1 MEDNEVVDD
10 QNSGWFQV
18 KKKHRNTSK
27 FSLQSWVGGFSEKN
41 ASNSL
46 HAHHSRTKTDDN
58 SLSQQKTHLSRS
70 GENFSQNPVPGSVA
84 SVVRHNTESQKSST
98 LHTMDSQGKQ
108 EEVKNLHQTNKP
120 DLAQKTRWGDLEE
133 VGLALPH
140 ENLTGVG
147 IKFGSI
153 GDDSLLSCT
162 KNGNI
167 PDPCDSYLAQEKNL
181 TTTTYDAEAASDQIP
196 SMQYE
201 GKMLG
206 ESGKDVKS
214 ISLEH
219 LKIQEMNWEGIVLED
234 DILYGDKK
242 HDEVNK
248 TMNDSAVNNDIFSAE
263 DSMVAVNQ
271 AYASIKVVSDIKIS
285 EVPEQNG
292 SLSEVFTDQGTESQ
306 VPEIVNDSVA
316 SAEVVRGPQD
326 GNVENVVSTSHNMS
340 SLEEG
345 DSNESKERFRQ
356 RLWCFLFENLNR
368 SVDELYLLCEL
379 ECDLEQMKE
388 AILVLE
394 ESASDF
400 RELITRVEEFE
411 KVKKSSQIIDGV
423 PVTLKS
429 DHRRPHALSWEVR
442 RMTTSPHRA
451 DILSSSLEAFRKIQQ
466 ERASLQSGTTENAM
480 SKCLTS
486 ESIGNINKS
495 RVNDGTNDAKY
506 LVTKSRKHVGSSD
519 VKQGSLNEKKHNS
532 EGAKTGD
539 SITVQNGCN
548 PPESILTSDV
558 KLSKL
563 SPLENSSVSSTI
575 KGKKDHLG
583 SGSDKTF
590 YKKDKAPTEVVNEKN
605 PRSTDNLRRQV
616 PLPEKDKEKRITAPG
631 KSLNA
636 WKEKRNWEDI
646 LSSPFRVSSRVPYSP
661 NLSRKSAERV
671 RTLHDKLMSP
681 DKKKKTTSDLKREAE
696 EKHARAMRIRS
707 ELENERVQK
716 LQRTSQK
723 LNRVNEWHA
732 VRHMKLREGMYARH
746 QRSESRHEAFLAQVA
761 KRAGDESSK
770 VNEVRFITSLNEENK
785 KLMLRQKLHESELR
799 RAEKL
804 QVLKSKQKEDLA
816 REEAVLERRKLIE
829 AEKLQRL
836 AEIQR
841 RKEEAQVRR
850 EEERKASSAAREA
863 RAIEQLRRKEERAKA
878 QQEEAE
884 LLAQK
889 LAERLNESE
898 QRRKIYLEQIRERA
912 NLRDQSSP
920 LLRRSVNKEGQCRS
934 TPTNNGDDSQTN
946 IVSGIGS
953 SLGIGSIT
961 LQHSIKRRIKR
972 IRQRLMALKYEFLE
986 PPLGGESASLGY
998 RVAVGAARA
1007 KIGRWLQELQR
1018 LRQARKEGAT
1028 SIGLIISEMIK
1039 YLEGK
1044 DPELQASRQA
1054 GLLDFIASA
1063 LPASHTSKP
1072 EACQVM
1078 LHLLKL
1084 LRVVLSTPAN
1094 RSYFLALNLLP
1105 PIIPMLS
1112 AALENY
1118 IKIAASLS
1126 VPGNVSL
1133 PSSKASVENF
1143 ESISEILN
1151 NFLWTV
1157 TAIFGHISTEERQLQ
1172 MRDGLLEL
1180 LISYQVI
1187 HRLRDLFA
1195 LHDRPQMEGLAF
1207 PAPILLSIQLLVVL
1221 TSRSG
1226 RLSYIDWESY
1236 PVAME
1241 QEISS
1246 EGTKFADSA
1255 HFVANSSWGDCTP
1268 LSVINGSSVAHLPD
1282 VPEDRPLDEMI
1293 KVNKNDES
1301 ISIGKDCE
1309 LEHDSSS
1316 VKLKNYD
1323 MEKIEDLDE
1332 SKKNQ
1337 NVDITNLSVLQKDE
1351 KHTVVNV
1358 TVQKNERTSKLAQP
1372 VVFLLSAISETGL
1385 VSLPS
1390 LLTAVLLQAN
1400 NRSSS
1405 EQASYILP
1413 SNFEE
1418 VAAGV
1423 LKVLNNVALLDLVFL
1438 QKMLARPDLKMEIFH
1453 LMSFLLSHCASKWK
1467 VPNDQVG
1474 SLVLES
1480 LSLLGHFALF
1490 HPGNQSVLRWGK
1502 SPTILHKVCDLPFVF
1517 FSDPELM
1524 PILAS
1529 TLVAACYGCE
1539 QNKFV
1544 VQQELSVDMLL
1555 SLLRSCKNA
1564 VPATQLNSTLD
1575 NSTADESSECNQLG
1589 TEIRKPQVDI
1599 PVKNS
1604 RSNGKGTRAS
1614 LGKSG
1619 GLGNNIKNGRIR
1631 SQRDGK
1637 TTKNSEE
1644 AAPKHGEPSHLMLH
1658 CRFPS
1663 SFIDKVEQFFS
1674 AEIANEAACKVKP
1687 TLLCLSQ
1694 AALDSGGCSTYK
1706 AHDQPKVAGLYF
1718 RVSFSDPQSPKHHRS
1733 GDSRDDKAWN
1743 WLRTTSHDKDHKRD
1757 DEYITSLA
1765 ATAFAIHSQEEAESR
1780 NLKKMKESPKS
1791 SRAQTMRKEGNDISK
1806 RPSYGETSMRRSFG
1820 QDPRTKETASPVRRP
1835 RPVSPALGYQ
1845 RQPLP
1850 RKNAKTTPETW
1861 EKYEKMKSKI
1871 FSWEFVK
1878 KIQAQVQRAMEME
1891 TNKYEKIARKDK
1903 KRQGGRAALEENR
1916 RKESEARNK
1925 TSNVL
1930 LKCLCFNS

>member
-10 QNSGWFQV
+10 RNSGWFQV

-27 FSLQSWVGGFSEKN
+27 FSLQSWVGGFSGKN

-46 HAHHSRTKTDDN
+46 HTQHCITKTDD
-58 SLSQQKTHLSRS
+58 SSRSQQKNNPSRS
-70 GENFSQNPVPGSVA
+70 GENFSQNPASGSVSSSLA
-84 SVVRHNTESQKSST
+84 ESNEKESTNCFNTGVVRHNAESQNST
-98 LHTMDSQGKQ
+98 ALITVDSQGKH
-108 EEVKNLHQTNKP
+108 EEVRKLQQTDKP
-120 DLAQKTRWGDLEE
+120 DLAQKIRWGDLEE
-133 VGLALPH
+133 GGLAQPH
-140 ENLTGVG
+140 ENLIGVG

-153 GDDSLLSCT
+153 GDDSLLSCR
-162 KNGNI
+162 KNENI
-167 PDPCDSYLAQEKNL
+167 PEPCDSYHAQEKDLMVN
-181 TTTTYDAEAASDQIP
+181 AINGGSASDQIP
-196 SMQYE
+196 LMRHE
-201 GKMLG
+201 DEILG
-206 ESGKDVKS
+206 ENGKDVKNV
-214 ISLEH
+214 SLEH
-219 LKIQEMNWEGIVLED
+219 FNNQQMVEERIGPEDENNDEG
-234 DILYGDKK
+234 
-242 HDEVNK
+242 NK
-248 TMNDSAVNNDIFSAE
+248 TTTHGAVNNDSLSTKDAAE
-263 DSMVAVNQ
+263 VTSHAH
-271 AYASIKVVSDIKIS
+271 ASSNNLVSDKKMC

-292 SLSEVFTDQGTESQ
+292 SLSEAVTAHCTESQ
-306 VPEIVNDSVA
+306 VPEIVNDSVVSTEA
-316 SAEVVRGPQD
+316 GRVSLDRNG
-326 GNVENVVSTSHNMS
+326 ENVVSTSQNMG

-411 KVKKSSQIIDGV
+411 MVKKSSQIMDGV
-423 PVTLKS
+423 PVILKS

-466 ERASLQSGTTENAM
+466 ERAILQSGTTESSM
-480 SKCLTS
+480 SLTS
-486 ESIGNINKS
+486 ESIGNTNKS
-495 RVNDGTNDAKY
+495 RVINGTDAVKY

-519 VKQGSLNEKKHNS
+519 DRQGSLNEKEHII
-532 EGAKTGD
+532 EGGKSCD
-539 SITVQNGCN
+539 SNTMLNGCN
-548 PPESILTSDV
+548 PPENILISEV

-563 SPLENSSVSSTI
+563 PPLENSFASATT
-575 KGKKDHLG
+575 KGKRNHLG
-583 SGSDKTF
+583 SGLDKTL
-590 YKKDKAPTEVVNEKN
+590 YKKDKVLTEGVNEKP
-605 PRSTDNLRRQV
+605 PRSTDNIRRQMS
-616 PLPEKDKEKRITAPG
+616 LPEKDKEKRSTAPG

-646 LSSPFRVSSRVPYSP
+646 LSSPFRVSSRMPYSP
-661 NLSRKSAERV
+661 SLGRKSAERV

-681 DKKKKTTSDLKREAE
+681 DKRKKTTSDLKREAE

-723 LNRVNEWHA
+723 LNRVTEWHA

-746 QRSESRHEAFLAQVA
+746 QRSESRHEAFLAQVV

-785 KLMLRQKLHESELR
+785 KLILRQKLHESELR

-816 REEAVLERRKLIE
+816 REEAVIERRKLIE

-920 LLRRSVNKEGQCRS
+920 LLRRSLNKEGQGRS
-934 TPTNNGDDSQTN
+934 TPTNSIDDSQTN
-946 IVSGIGS
+946 VVSGVGS
-953 SLGIGSIT
+953 TSLGIGNIT
-961 LQHSIKRRIKR
+961 LQHSMKRRIKR
-972 IRQRLMALKYEFLE
+972 IRQRLMALKYDFLE
-986 PPLGGESASLGY
+986 PALGGESASLGY

-1007 KIGRWLQELQR
+1007 KVGRWLQELQR
-1018 LRQARKEGAT
+1018 LRQARKEGAA

-1094 RSYFLALNLLP
+1094 RSYFLAQNLLP

-1118 IKIAASLS
+1118 IKIAASLG
-1126 VPGNVSL
+1126 VPGNFSL

-1157 TAIFGHISTEERQLQ
+1157 TAIFGHISSEERQLQ

-1195 LHDRPQMEGLAF
+1195 LHDRPQTEGSAF
-1207 PAPILLSIQLLVVL
+1207 PGPILLSIQLLVVL
-1221 TSRSG
+1221 TYRSG
-1226 RLSYIDWESY
+1226 RFCYIDWESC
-1236 PVAME
+1236 PLTME
-1241 QEISS
+1241 QEIGS
-1246 EGTKFADSA
+1246 EGTKLADSA
-1255 HFVANSSWGDCTP
+1255 HFVVNNSWGDYTP
-1268 LSVINGSSVAHLPD
+1268 LSMINGSSVVHLPD

-1293 KVNKNDES
+1293 K
-1301 ISIGKDCE
+1301 
-1309 LEHDSSS
+1309 
-1316 VKLKNYD
+1316 
-1323 MEKIEDLDE
+1323 
-1332 SKKNQ
+1332 
-1337 NVDITNLSVLQKDE
+1337 
-1351 KHTVVNV
+1351 
-1358 TVQKNERTSKLAQP
+1358 
-1372 VVFLLSAISETGL
+1372 
-1385 VSLPS
+1385 
-1390 LLTAVLLQAN
+1390 AN

-1418 VAAGV
+1418 VATGV

-1438 QKMLARPDLKMEIFH
+1438 QRMLARPDLKMEIFH
-1453 LMSFLLSHCASKWK
+1453 LMSFLLSHSAIKWK
-1467 VPNDQVG
+1467 SPTDQVG

-1490 HPGNQSVLRWGK
+1490 HPGNQAVLRWGQ
-1502 SPTILHKVCDLPFVF
+1502 SPTILHKLW
-1517 FSDPELM
+1517 S
-1524 PILAS
+1524 LA
-1529 TLVAACYGCE
+1529 
-1539 QNKFV
+1539 
-1544 VQQELSVDMLL
+1544 
-1555 SLLRSCKNA
+1555 
-1564 VPATQLNSTLD
+1564 
-1575 NSTADESSECNQLG
+1575 
-1589 TEIRKPQVDI
+1589 
-1599 PVKNS
+1599 
-1604 RSNGKGTRAS
+1604 
-1614 LGKSG
+1614 
-1619 GLGNNIKNGRIR
+1619 
-1631 SQRDGK
+1631 
-1637 TTKNSEE
+1637 
-1644 AAPKHGEPSHLMLH
+1644 
-1658 CRFPS
+1658 
-1663 SFIDKVEQFFS
+1663 
-1674 AEIANEAACKVKP
+1674 
-1687 TLLCLSQ
+1687 
-1694 AALDSGGCSTYK
+1694 GGCLTYK
-1706 AHDQPKVAGLYF
+1706 ACSQFIFIQSSRLEIRSSILKSLHRFQFQGMENRLHQR
-1718 RVSFSDPQSPKHHRS
+1718 RVSFSDPHSPKHHGS
-1733 GDSRDDKAWN
+1733 SDKTWN
-1743 WLRTTSHDKDHKRD
+1743 WLPRITSHDDHIRD
-1757 DEYITSLA
+1757 DEYVTSVA
-1765 ATAFAIHSQEEAESR
+1765 ATAFAIHSLEEAELHGSQ
-1780 NLKKMKESPKS
+1780 KMREHPKS
-1791 SRAQTMRKEGNDISK
+1791 SRPQTMRREEDDISK
-1806 RPSYGETSMRRSFG
+1806 RLSNAGETSMKRSLG
-1820 QDPRTKETASPVRRP
+1820 QDPRTKETAFPVRRP
-1835 RPVSPALGYQ
+1835 KSTSSPIPVSPALRYQ
-1845 RQPLP
+1845 RQQGVPLP
-1850 RKNAKTTPETW
+1850 HKNTKTRPETC
-1861 EKYEKMKSKI
+1861 ERALKKMIQKQYEIMKSKI
-1871 FSWEFVK
+1871 LSWEFVK
-1878 KIQAQVQRAMEME
+1878 TIQARVQG
-1891 TNKYEKIARKDK
+1891 ARKMQNYQSKVTREDMIA
-1903 KRQGGRAALEENR
+1903 QGARAGLERRRREQLETRKNSIKNR
-1916 RKESEARNK
+1916 K
-1925 TSNVL
+1925 TSKVPV
-1930 LKCLCFNS
+1930 KAYCCLAWK

>member
-27 FSLQSWVGGFSEKN
+27 FSLQSWVGGFSGKN

-46 HAHHSRTKTDDN
+46 HTQHCITKTDDN
-58 SLSQQKTHLSRS
+58 SRSQQKNNLSRS
-70 GENFSQNPVPGSVA
+70 GENFSQNPASGSAV
-84 SVVRHNTESQKSST
+84 SSLGESNEKESTNCFNTGVGRHNAESQNST
-98 LHTMDSQGKQ
+98 ALITMDSQGKH
-108 EEVKNLHQTNKP
+108 EEIRKLQQTDKP

-133 VGLALPH
+133 GGLALPL
-140 ENLTGVG
+140 ENMIGVG

-153 GDDSLLSCT
+153 GDDSLLSCR

-167 PDPCDSYLAQEKNL
+167 PEPCDSYHAQEKDL
-181 TTTTYDAEAASDQIP
+181 MATAIIAEVASDQIP
-196 SMQYE
+196 LMKHE
-201 GKMLG
+201 VEILG
-206 ESGKDVKS
+206 ENGKDVKNVS
-214 ISLEH
+214 SEH
-219 LKIQEMNWEGIVLED
+219 LNNRQMVVERIGPED
-234 DILYGDKK
+234 DILYCDKNN
-242 HDEVNK
+242 DEENK
-248 TMNDSAVNNDIFSAE
+248 TTTDSAINNDILSTKDAAE
-263 DSMVAVNQ
+263 VTNEAQ
-271 AYASIKVVSDIKIS
+271 ASSINLVRDKKNS

-292 SLSEVFTDQGTESQ
+292 SLSETVTAQGTESQ
-306 VPEIVNDSVA
+306 VPEVVNDSVV
-316 SAEVVRGPQD
+316 SSEVVRVSHD
-326 GNVENVVSTSHNMS
+326 GNVENVVSTSQNMG

-411 KVKKSSQIIDGV
+411 MVKKSSQIMDGV
-423 PVTLKS
+423 PVILKS

-466 ERASLQSGTTENAM
+466 ERVILQSGTTE
-480 SKCLTS
+480 SSTSLTS
-486 ESIGNINKS
+486 ESIGNTNKS
-495 RVNDGTNDAKY
+495 RFNDGTNAAKY

-519 VKQGSLNEKKHNS
+519 ERQGNLNEKEHII
-532 EGAKTGD
+532 EGGKSCDT
-539 SITVQNGCN
+539 ITMQNGCN
-548 PPESILTSDV
+548 PPENILSSEV

-563 SPLENSSVSSTI
+563 SPLENSSASTTT
-575 KGKKDHLG
+575 KGKRDHLG
-583 SGSDKTF
+583 SGSDKTL
-590 YKKDKAPTEVVNEKN
+590 YKKDKATIEGVNEKP
-605 PRSTDNLRRQV
+605 PRSTDNMRRQMAV
-616 PLPEKDKEKRITAPG
+616 PEKDKEKRSSAPG

-646 LSSPFRVSSRVPYSP
+646 LSSPFRVSSRMPYSP
-661 NLSRKSAERV
+661 SLGRKSAERV

-681 DKKKKTTSDLKREAE
+681 EKKKKTTSDLKREAE

-746 QRSESRHEAFLAQVA
+746 QRSESRHEAFLAQVV

-785 KLMLRQKLHESELR
+785 KLILRQKLHESELR

-816 REEAVLERRKLIE
+816 REEAVIERRKLIE

-920 LLRRSVNKEGQCRS
+920 LLRRSLNKEGQGRS
-934 TPTNNGDDSQTN
+934 TPTNSVDDSQTN
-946 IVSGIGS
+946 IVSGVGS
-953 SLGIGSIT
+953 SLGIGNIT

-1007 KIGRWLQELQR
+1007 KVGRWLQELQR

-1094 RSYFLALNLLP
+1094 RSYFLAQNLLP

-1118 IKIAASLS
+1118 IKIAASLG
-1126 VPGNVSL
+1126 VPGNFSL

-1151 NFLWTV
+1151 SFLWTV
-1157 TAIFGHISTEERQLQ
+1157 TAIFGHISSEERQLQ

-1195 LHDRPQMEGLAF
+1195 LHDRPQMEGSAF
-1207 PAPILLSIQLLVVL
+1207 PGPILLSIQLLVVL

-1226 RLSYIDWESY
+1226 RLSYIDWESS
-1236 PVAME
+1236 PVIME
-1241 QEISS
+1241 QEIGS
-1246 EGTKFADSA
+1246 EGAKLADSA
-1255 HFVANSSWGDCTP
+1255 HFVVSNSWGDYTP
-1268 LSVINGSSVAHLPD
+1268 LSMINGSSVVHLPD

-1293 KVNKNDES
+1293 KVNKNNES
-1301 ISIGKDCE
+1301 ISIGKDSE
-1309 LEHDSSS
+1309 LEHDSS
-1316 VKLKNYD
+1316 VKLKVD
-1323 MEKIEDLDE
+1323 DIEKIDLDE
-1332 SKKNQ
+1332 SKSG
-1337 NVDITNLSVLQKDE
+1337 DMTNLSIPQKDE

-1358 TVQKNERTSKLAQP
+1358 AVQKNEKVSNLGQP

-1438 QKMLARPDLKMEIFH
+1438 QRMLARPDLKMEIFH
-1453 LMSFLLSHCASKWK
+1453 LMSFLLSHSAIKWK
-1467 VPNDQVG
+1467 SPTDQVG

-1490 HPGNQSVLRWGK
+1490 HPGNQAVLRWGK

-1524 PILAS
+1524 PILAG

-1555 SLLRSCKNA
+1555 SLLRSCRNA
-1564 VPATQLNSTLD
+1564 APATQLNSTLD
-1575 NSTADESSECNQLG
+1575 NSTTDESSEYNQLA
-1589 TEIRKPQVDI
+1589 TEIKKPHVEI
-1599 PVKNS
+1599 PVKCG

-1614 LGKSG
+1614 FGKSG
-1619 GLGNNIKNGRIR
+1619 ASGNNVKNGRIR
-1631 SQRDGK
+1631 SQRDAK
-1637 TTKNSEE
+1637 TTKHSEE
-1644 AAPKHGEPSHLMLH
+1644 LAPKHGEPSYLMLH
-1658 CRFPS
+1658 CRFLPR
-1663 SFIDKVEQFFS
+1663 FIDKVEQFFS
-1674 AEIANEAACKVKP
+1674 SEIANGV
-1687 TLLCLSQ
+1687 
-1694 AALDSGGCSTYK
+1694 
-1706 AHDQPKVAGLYF
+1706 
-1718 RVSFSDPQSPKHHRS
+1718 
-1733 GDSRDDKAWN
+1733 
-1743 WLRTTSHDKDHKRD
+1743 
-1757 DEYITSLA
+1757 DEL
-1765 ATAFAIHSQEEAESR
+1765 
-1780 NLKKMKESPKS
+1780 
-1791 SRAQTMRKEGNDISK
+1791 
-1806 RPSYGETSMRRSFG
+1806 
-1820 QDPRTKETASPVRRP
+1820 
-1835 RPVSPALGYQ
+1835 
-1845 RQPLP
+1845 
-1850 RKNAKTTPETW
+1850 
-1861 EKYEKMKSKI
+1861 
-1871 FSWEFVK
+1871 
-1878 KIQAQVQRAMEME
+1878 
-1891 TNKYEKIARKDK
+1891 
-1903 KRQGGRAALEENR
+1903 
-1916 RKESEARNK
+1916 
-1925 TSNVL
+1925 
-1930 LKCLCFNS
+1930 

>member
-1 MEDNEVVDD
+1 M
-10 QNSGWFQV
+10 
-18 KKKHRNTSK
+18 
-27 FSLQSWVGGFSEKN
+27 
-41 ASNSL
+41 
-46 HAHHSRTKTDDN
+46 TKTDDN
-58 SLSQQKTHLSRS
+58 SHSQQKTHLSRS

-84 SVVRHNTESQKSST
+84 SSISESNEKEGTNCLNTSVVRHNTGSQKSST
-98 LHTMDSQGKQ
+98 LLTMDSQGKH
-108 EEVKNLHQTNKP
+108 EEVRKLDQTDKP

-133 VGLALPH
+133 GGLALPH
-140 ENLTGVG
+140 ENLIGVG

-153 GDDSLLSCT
+153 GDDSLLSCR

-167 PDPCDSYLAQEKNL
+167 PDPCDSYHPPEKNL
-181 TTTTYDAEAASDQIP
+181 TATTIDAEAVSGQIP
-196 SMQYE
+196 PVRCE
-201 GKMLG
+201 DEKLG
-206 ESGKDVKS
+206 ENGKDVKN

-219 LKIQEMNWEGIVLED
+219 LNIQETNGERIGPED
-234 DILYGDKK
+234 DILHCVMKND
-242 HDEVNK
+242 DVNK
-248 TMNDSAVNNDIFSAE
+248 TTDSAINNDILSAK
-263 DSMVAVNQ
+263 DATAVANQ
-271 AYASIKVVSDIKIS
+271 VHASINVVSDINIS
-285 EVPEQNG
+285 EVAEQNG
-292 SLSEVFTDQGTESQ
+292 SLSVALTAQGTESQ

-316 SAEVVRGPQD
+316 SAEVVSDPQD
-326 GNVENVVSTSHNMS
+326 DIVENVVSTSHNMS

-345 DSNESKERFRQ
+345 GSNESKERFRQ

-411 KVKKSSQIIDGV
+411 KVKKSSQTIDGV
-423 PVTLKS
+423 PVILKS

-451 DILSSSLEAFRKIQQ
+451 DILSSSLEAFRKIQEQ
-466 ERASLQSGTTENAM
+466 RASLQSGTTENAM

-486 ESIGNINKS
+486 ESIGNMNKS
-495 RVNDGTNDAKY
+495 RVNDGTDDAKY
-506 LVTKSRKHVGSSD
+506 SVTKSRKHVGSSD
-519 VKQGSLNEKKHNS
+519 AKQGNPNEKNHSIDGGKPF
-532 EGAKTGD
+532 D
-539 SITVQNGCN
+539 SVTVQNGCN
-548 PPESILTSDV
+548 PPESILTAEG

-563 SPLENSSVSSTI
+563 SLLENSSASATT
-575 KGKKDHLG
+575 KGKRDQLG
-583 SGSDKTF
+583 FGSDKTL

-605 PRSTDNLRRQV
+605 ARCTDNLRRQMPV
-616 PLPEKDKEKRITAPG
+616 PEKDKEKRSSAPG

-661 NLSRKSAERV
+661 SLSRKSAERV

-746 QRSESRHEAFLAQVA
+746 QRSESRHEAFLAQVV

-920 LLRRSVNKEGQCRS
+920 LLRRSINKEGQGRS
-934 TPTNNGDDSQTN
+934 TPTNSSDDSQTN

-953 SLGIGSIT
+953 SLRIGNVT

-986 PPLGGESASLGY
+986 PLLGGESASLGY

-1007 KIGRWLQELQR
+1007 KVGRWLQELQR

-1094 RSYFLALNLLP
+1094 RSYFLAQNLLP

-1126 VPGNVSL
+1126 IPGNVSL
-1133 PSSKASVENF
+1133 PSSKALVENF

-1157 TAIFGHISTEERQLQ
+1157 TAIFGHISSEERQLQ

-1195 LHDRPQMEGLAF
+1195 LHDRPQMEGSAF
-1207 PAPILLSIQLLVVL
+1207 PTPILLSIQLLVVL

-1226 RLSYIDWESY
+1226 RLSYIDWESSL
-1236 PVAME
+1236 VAME
-1241 QEISS
+1241 QEIGS
-1246 EGTKFADSA
+1246 EGAKFADAA
-1255 HFVANSSWGDCTP
+1255 HFVVNNSWENFNP
-1268 LSVINGSSVAHLPD
+1268 LSVTTGSSVVHLPD
-1282 VPEDRPLDEMI
+1282 VPEDRPLEEMI
-1293 KVNKNDES
+1293 KVNKSDES

-1309 LEHDSSS
+1309 LEHDSS
-1316 VKLKNYD
+1316 VKLKNDD
-1323 MEKIEDLDE
+1323 MEKIDDLDE

-1337 NVDITNLSVLQKDE
+1337 NGDITNLSVLQKDE
-1351 KHTVVNV
+1351 KHTVVSV
-1358 TVQKNERTSKLAQP
+1358 TVQKNERISNLAQP
-1372 VVFLLSAISETGL
+1372 AVFLLSAISETGL

-1438 QKMLARPDLKMEIFH
+1438 QQMLARPDLKMEIFH
-1453 LMSFLLSHCASKWK
+1453 LMSFLLSHCACKWK
-1467 VPNDQVG
+1467 APNDQVG

-1490 HPGNQSVLRWGK
+1490 HPGNQAVLRWGK

-1524 PILAS
+1524 PILAG

-1555 SLLRSCKNA
+1555 SLLRSCRNA
-1564 VPATQLNSTLD
+1564 APATQLNSTLD
-1575 NSTADESSECNQLG
+1575 NSTTDESSECNQLG
-1589 TEIRKPQVDI
+1589 TEVKKPQVDI

-1604 RSNGKGTRAS
+1604 RSNGKGPRAS
-1614 LGKSG
+1614 SGKSG
-1619 GLGNNIKNGRIR
+1619 ASGNNIKNGRIR

-1644 AAPKHGEPSHLMLH
+1644 VAPKHGEPSNLMLH
-1658 CRFPS
+1658 CRFPP

-1674 AEIANEAACKVKP
+1674 AEIAN
-1687 TLLCLSQ
+1687 
-1694 AALDSGGCSTYK
+1694 
-1706 AHDQPKVAGLYF
+1706 
-1718 RVSFSDPQSPKHHRS
+1718 RV
-1733 GDSRDDKAWN
+1733 
-1743 WLRTTSHDKDHKRD
+1743 
-1757 DEYITSLA
+1757 DEL
-1765 ATAFAIHSQEEAESR
+1765 
-1780 NLKKMKESPKS
+1780 
-1791 SRAQTMRKEGNDISK
+1791 
-1806 RPSYGETSMRRSFG
+1806 
-1820 QDPRTKETASPVRRP
+1820 
-1835 RPVSPALGYQ
+1835 
-1845 RQPLP
+1845 
-1850 RKNAKTTPETW
+1850 
-1861 EKYEKMKSKI
+1861 
-1871 FSWEFVK
+1871 
-1878 KIQAQVQRAMEME
+1878 
-1891 TNKYEKIARKDK
+1891 
-1903 KRQGGRAALEENR
+1903 
-1916 RKESEARNK
+1916 
-1925 TSNVL
+1925 
-1930 LKCLCFNS
+1930 